1 MSTTIRQQRVSELLF
16 EELGIL
22 IANEL
27 KDPRLSYVDV
37 THVRVSPDLRSARV
51 YVYHWDKDVPR
62 QQVLK
67 ALKKAAP
74 FLRSQLAARC
84 GLRQVPELLFYY
96 DDTPEQAARV
106 DQILAKIAAE
116 RAGREAAGES
126 TPEDLAAASAETPAA
141 HPPERP
147 EESAPGDVASAEQDR

>member
-62 QQVLK
+62 EQVLK

-106 DQILAKIAAE
+106 DQILAKIAEE
-116 RAGREAAGES
+116 RAGREEAAES
-126 TPEDLAAASAETPAA
+126 TPEALAAASAETPSA
-141 HPPERP
+141 HPPEGP
-147 EESAPGDVASAEQDR
+147 AKEWPQEDASSEQEG